1 MGQNCLYLRPNS
13 HFTNFSF
20 FRKLKS
26 VRVAYVRGRW
36 ISEDSRHVSSENFFL
51 RKKIKRSPS
60 FIFSHDLICCKF
72 CLIEPI
78 RCHIF
83 EKPFFKKWSKSG
95 SPWDF
100 EDQSKADSIFAHLFL
115 ESKILQQEK
124 NNTEGS
130 CRAFFK
136 QIWARREP
144 SGRLKLSNHIAWW
157 ENTTLYRKL

>member
-1 MGQNCLYLRPNS
+1 MGQNCLYLKTNS
-13 HFTNFSF
+13 HYKF
-20 FRKLKS
+20 FFFQKIEIGSGCVCQRKMIIRRLPTCEF
-26 VRVAYVRGRW
+26 W
-36 ISEDSRHVSSENFFL
+36 EIFL
-51 RKKIKRSPS
+51 ERKIKRSPS
-60 FIFSHDLICCKF
+60 SIFSHDLIYCKF

-83 EKPFFKKWSKSG
+83 ETPFFKKWSKSG

-130 CRAFFK
+130 CRAFFE
-136 QIWARREP
+136 QIWARREL
-144 SGRLKLSNHIAWW
+144 SGGLKLSNHIAWW

>member
-1 MGQNCLYLRPNS
+1 MSEEDDYQKTPDMWVLR
-13 HFTNFSF
+13 
-20 FRKLKS
+20 
-26 VRVAYVRGRW
+26 
-36 ISEDSRHVSSENFFL
+36 IFL
-51 RKKIKRSPS
+51 RKEIKRSPS

-83 EKPFFKKWSKSG
+83 ETPFFKKWSKSG

-130 CRAFFK
+130 CRAFFE
-136 QIWARREP
+136 QIWARREL
-144 SGRLKLSNHIAWW
+144 SGGLKLSNHIAWW